1 MTKGVGIA
9 VAGTAFGVP
18 MWGVALAVGG
28 LLVLGAAG
36 GKASSIY
43 AGPVPKSS
51 WLAPVWP
58 SHPDVILRHG

>member
-36 GKASSIY
+36 GIGILYLCGAGTKVIVAGTCVAIAS
-43 AGPVPKSS
+43 
-51 WLAPVWP
+51 
-58 SHPDVILRHG
+58 